1 MTSLNEWR
9 GILDRLES
17 VINAPESIIIE
28 YPGMFKVLVDRPSML
43 PVLQGTVLTH
53 GASGVYL
60 LRENGTWVS
69 ACTCKNF
76 RGFYTAEEFFKH
88 LLKLDPRQPFK
99 VIHS

>member
-28 YPGMFKVLVDRPSML
+28 YPDMSKVLVDRPSML
-43 PVLQGTVLTH
+43 PVLQGTVITH
-53 GASGVYL
+53 GTYTVYL
-60 LRENGTWVS
+60 LRENGVWVS
-69 ACTCKNF
+69 ACTCGDRNGVF
-76 RGFYTAEEFFKH
+76 TAEELFKQ
-88 LLKLDPRQPFK
+88 LLTLDPRQPFK